1 MHDIKN
7 FEANYQDVVKNF
19 ARRNL
24 DSKQVDQA
32 LLLNKTRKT
41 LIAEVESAKAD
52 LNNLSREIGALKKS
66 GQNADDLM
74 AKVATI
80 KKTSEEKSI
89 KLETLKDELNLL
101 LASIPNLLDE
111 EVPAGR
117 DEASNKIIKV
127 WGEPT
132 KHSFKVLDHSELGEK
147 LGMLDFEAGAKLT
160 GSRFVV
166 YKGLIAKLER
176 ALINFF
182 LDEHGKVGYQEIIP
196 PFMVNAAA
204 MYGTGQLP
212 KFAEDAFKIEGRDWY
227 LIPTSEVPVTNLKKD
242 ELFKKEE
249 LPFKYTAYSPCFR
262 SEAGSYG
269 KDTKGLIRLHQFN
282 KVEIVQITSRETS
295 RETHEQMIAQASLM
309 LEKLKLPY
317 RAVLLCGGDIGFGAQ
332 KCVDLEVWLPA
343 QEKYREISSI
353 SNFGEFQARR
363 AEIRYR
369 NEQGKPEYAHTLNG
383 SGLAVGRTVVAIM
396 ENYQNADGS
405 ITVPEVL
412 LPYMNGIKVIK
423 K

>member
-7 FEANYQDVVKNF
+7 FETNYQDVVKNF
-19 ARRNL
+19 AKRNL
-24 DSKQVDQA
+24 DSKHVDQA
-32 LLLNKTRKT
+32 LELNKTRKT

-66 GQNADDLM
+66 GQNADELM
-74 AKVATI
+74 AKVASI
-80 KKTSEEKSI
+80 KICSEEKNS
-89 KLETLKDELNLL
+89 KLEALKDELNLL
-101 LASIPNLLDE
+101 LASIPNLLDD
-111 EVPAGR
+111 EVPAGK
-117 DEASNKIIKV
+117 DETANKIIKT

-132 KHSFKVLDHSELGEK
+132 KHTFKVIDHSELGEK

-182 LDEHGKVGYQEIIP
+182 LDEHSKAGYLEIIP

-295 RETHEQMIAQASLM
+295 KETHDQMIAQASSM

-343 QEKYREISSI
+343 QNKYREISSI

-396 ENYQNADGS
+396 ENYQNEDGS

-423 K
+423 